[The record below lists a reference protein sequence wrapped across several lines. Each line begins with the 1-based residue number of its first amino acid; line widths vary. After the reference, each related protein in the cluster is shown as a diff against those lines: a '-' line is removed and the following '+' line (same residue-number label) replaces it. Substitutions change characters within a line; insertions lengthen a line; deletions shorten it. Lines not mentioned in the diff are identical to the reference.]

1 MYGMCWQVPLMGYN
15 HCRVPSSTSLHN
27 HCVDLTIV
35 FSEQSTA
42 APKGKI
48 TRNMPYERELE
59 AKKNGTYVN
68 TYTPADDKKLRDYCN
83 GQCYK
88 GPI

>member
-1 MYGMCWQVPLMGYN
+1 MDM
-15 HCRVPSSTSLHN
+15 SSLTNSL
-27 HCVDLTIV
+27 
-35 FSEQSTA
+35 A
-42 APKGKI
+42 AISITPIAKPRRKGKI
-48 TRNMPYERELE
+48 TRNIPYEREIE

-83 GQCYK
+83 GQGYK